1 MTIKYD
7 NYTPKDPSSTGR
19 IFFRDYEDERAD
31 ASAGVGVS
39 YPSGIVSVG
48 LSGNEQNVVD
58 GVSSIIPPVVGTASN
73 PSLKLFSPDDII
85 AFVAAHE
92 TGGGGAVDS
101 VAGRTGDVLLS
112 ATDITENG
120 GLQFIT
126 DAEVVKLGNLS
137 VSAWSDPVNSNI
149 LPSLA
154 NDVAFT
160 LGDSDQRFKEIWVSG
175 IHTFSSIDLRGQV
188 FENVGPTSSTLSGV
202 SIAERNA
209 GEETDFRLF
218 SPADISSMALQH
230 GPAAGSITEG
240 ALEDL
245 IAGLD
250 ASSIQSNDEFLFRV
264 SSGTDELAV
273 TTASGIVTKGLDD
286 LGIDPQSREVATS
299 DPTVDDD
306 IDLGYSSLDLWLNT
320 NNGKFYINEVA
331 TDGAAIWR
339 EFAPSGVTA
348 QEITDLSATDYR
360 LWTPEDVSSA
370 ISQHSGGG
378 GGGGGTSQN
387 LVTSVKK
394 ESVGTI
400 TIGEVVYVSADDGG
414 TPTVELADADG
425 AAAGQVPFGVANGT
439 ITDSTA
445 GEVVTHGVVTGMDTS
460 DFSAGEFVYL
470 STSAGVLTTTRPNQE
485 SVWRIGQVVYSHAS
499 TGMLRVNMERVR
511 GRHYAYLYSDGRL
524 DANSR
529 DLYFPVDRTGT
540 VEKLEIFT
548 GKYMTGSTASD
559 HWLIDVQD
567 ITNSD
572 ASLLSATY
580 NTSAGDLPFKT
591 WFDLG
596 ALTPTTADLDL
607 TPSTTLRLDV
617 TEVGTSAP
625 GFGNETLMVRVTMIP
640 DN

>member
-19 IFFRDYEDERAD
+19 IFFRDYEDERTD

-58 GVSSIIPPVVGTASN
+58 GVSSIIPPVEGTASN
-73 PSLKLFSPDDII
+73 PSLKLFTPDDII

-92 TGGGGAVDS
+92 TGGGG
-101 VAGRTGDVLLS
+101 
-112 ATDITENG
+112 G
-120 GLQFIT
+120 GNT
-126 DAEVVKLGNLS
+126 
-137 VSAWSDPVNSNI
+137 WSDPVSSNI

-250 ASSIQSNDEFLFRV
+250 ASSIQTNDEFLFRV

-348 QEITDLSATDYR
+348 QEIADGSGTDYR
-360 LWTPEDVSSA
+360 LWTPADVSSA
-370 ISQHSGGG
+370 ALQHG
-378 GGGGGTSQN
+378 GGGGGTQTEVFFIPFTMPN
-387 LVTSVKK
+387 
-394 ESVGTI
+394 GT
-400 TIGEVVYVSADDGG
+400 TTQTEIGEHCVPFSGTLVSIEMTHSKTTAANASHYWTIQVWNRGSDGTG
-414 TPTVELADADG
+414 TTDLLASPWSGATNALTSGVPVDLGTVTNTTL
-425 AAAGQVPFGVANGT
+425 AAGEMFNIRWTANGT
-439 ITDSTA
+439 PA
-445 GEVVTHGVVTGMDTS
+445 NY
-460 DFSAGEFVYL
+460 FSAR
-470 STSAGVLTTTRPNQE
+470 A
-485 SVWRIGQVVYSHAS
+485 
-499 TGMLRVNMERVR
+499 
-511 GRHYAYLYSDGRL
+511 
-524 DANSR
+524 
-529 DLYFPVDRTGT
+529 
-540 VEKLEIFT
+540 
-548 GKYMTGSTASD
+548 
-559 HWLIDVQD
+559 
-567 ITNSD
+567 
-572 ASLLSATY
+572 
-580 NTSAGDLPFKT
+580 
-591 WFDLG
+591 
-596 ALTPTTADLDL
+596 ALK
-607 TPSTTLRLDV
+607 
-617 TEVGTSAP
+617 
-625 GFGNETLMVRVTMIP
+625 VTMTRT
-640 DN
+640 

>member
-19 IFFRDYEDERAD
+19 IFFRDYEDERTD
-31 ASAGVGVS
+31 ASAGIGVS

-58 GVSSIIPPVVGTASN
+58 GVSSIIPPVTGTGSDS
-73 PSLKLFSPDDII
+73 SLKLFTPDDII

-92 TGGGGAVDS
+92 TGGGG
-101 VAGRTGDVLLS
+101 
-112 ATDITENG
+112 G
-120 GLQFIT
+120 GNT
-126 DAEVVKLGNLS
+126 
-137 VSAWSDPVNSNI
+137 WSDPVSSNI

-202 SIAERNA
+202 STAERNA

-286 LGIDPQSREVATS
+286 LGIDPQSREITTA
-299 DPTVDDD
+299 DPTSDDD
-306 IDLGYSSLDLWLNT
+306 IDLGYSSLDLWLST
-320 NNGKFYINEVA
+320 SSGKFYINEVA

-348 QEITDLSATDYR
+348 AEITAGSGTDYR
-360 LWTPEDVSSA
+360 LWTPADVSSA
-370 ISQHSGGG
+370 IFQHGGG
-378 GGGGGTSQN
+378 GGGGVTENLIVRFSDGVNPVNIFQAAGTPKI
-387 LVTSVKK
+387 L
-394 ESVGTI
+394 
-400 TIGEVVYVSADDGG
+400 DDG
-414 TPTVELADADG
+414 TTYKYDLSNYTQARLRAYKDDADPG
-425 AAAGQVPFGVANGT
+425 YKFGVRYKTGNPTLTLGDYSAMG
-439 ITDSTA
+439 DSATEIELVAATA
-445 GEVVTHGVVTGMDTS
+445 GYHESSWFNLESAAQAEVS
-460 DFSAGEFVYL
+460 FAFV
-470 STSAGVLTTTRPNQE
+470 G
-485 SVWRIGQVVYSHAS
+485 
-499 TGMLRVNMERVR
+499 
-511 GRHYAYLYSDGRL
+511 
-524 DANSR
+524 
-529 DLYFPVDRTGT
+529 
-540 VEKLEIFT
+540 
-548 GKYMTGSTASD
+548 
-559 HWLIDVQD
+559 
-567 ITNSD
+567 
-572 ASLLSATY
+572 
-580 NTSAGDLPFKT
+580 
-591 WFDLG
+591 
-596 ALTPTTADLDL
+596 
-607 TPSTTLRLDV
+607 LDV
-617 TEVGTSAP
+617 TSSTNISVHYYEVEFKP
-625 GFGNETLMVRVTMIP
+625 
-640 DN
+640 

>member
-48 LSGNEQNVVD
+48 LTGNEQNVVD
-58 GVSSIIPPVVGTASN
+58 GVSSIIPPVTGTGSDS
-73 PSLKLFSPDDII
+73 SLKLFTPDDII

-92 TGGGGAVDS
+92 TGGGG
-101 VAGRTGDVLLS
+101 
-112 ATDITENG
+112 G
-120 GLQFIT
+120 GNT
-126 DAEVVKLGNLS
+126 
-137 VSAWSDPVNSNI
+137 WSDPVSSNI

-160 LGDSDQRFKEIWVSG
+160 LGDPDQRFKEIWVSG

-348 QEITDLSATDYR
+348 QEITDGSGTDYR

-370 ISQHSGGG
+370 ALQHGGG
-378 GGGGGTSQN
+378 GSDP
-387 LVTSVKK
+387 VVP
-394 ESVGTI
+394 EM
-400 TIGEVVYVSADDGG
+400 VVYMQTDNIVQCYLNPSVVPGRLGTNANWAGYKADLTEYDDYQIRVTYESGDNTDLEISVVCTSGSTPFNRSNPSFAVSSEGAGEPYEYMNLG
-414 TPTVELADADG
+414 Q
-425 AAAGQVPFGVANGT
+425 AAAGTAAADLSGVAAR
-439 ITDSTA
+439 DYVESAWTA
-445 GEVVTHGVVTGMDTS
+445 MDPSVKRECGLAFIYSNLGGAVVGNRG
-460 DFSAGEFVYL
+460 L
-470 STSAGVLTTTRPNQE
+470 SNVAVAFRRN
-485 SVWRIGQVVYSHAS
+485 R
-499 TGMLRVNMERVR
+499 
-511 GRHYAYLYSDGRL
+511 
-524 DANSR
+524 
-529 DLYFPVDRTGT
+529 
-540 VEKLEIFT
+540 
-548 GKYMTGSTASD
+548 
-559 HWLIDVQD
+559 
-567 ITNSD
+567 
-572 ASLLSATY
+572 
-580 NTSAGDLPFKT
+580 
-591 WFDLG
+591 
-596 ALTPTTADLDL
+596 
-607 TPSTTLRLDV
+607 
-617 TEVGTSAP
+617 
-625 GFGNETLMVRVTMIP
+625 
-640 DN
+640 